1 MKDYKNRNSTLY
13 VRQRKRWRLGP
24 VLAVLALIAIGILV
38 AMSQLQT
45 EPAREGRAE
54 QAPSENNNAIPLA
67 LPPPRPSEP
76 QPAEAQ

>member
-13 VRQRKRWRLGP
+13 VRERKRWRLGP

-45 EPAREGRAE
+45 ERAREGRAE
-54 QAPSENNNAIPLA
+54 QAPAENNNAIPLA

-76 QPAEAQ
+76 QRAEAQ